1 MLRKSITGRNK
12 YGNTRFFSE
21 DGEKWDSK
29 KEYNRWLFLK
39 EAEKQG
45 LISNIRRQ
53 VTYELIPSI
62 KEEYIE
68 HLKTKDKVKERM
80 VQRPI
85 TYTADFVYTKDC
97 KDIAEDVKA
106 SPNMAALDKAFLLKE
121 KIFRWK
127 FGYSIKRVYKPT
139 DAI

>member
-12 YGNTRFFSE
+12 YGNTRFFTE
-21 DGEKWDSK
+21 DGERWDSK
-29 KEYNRWLFLK
+29 KEHNRWLFLK
-39 EAEKQG
+39 EAEKKG

-62 KEEYIE
+62 KETYIE
-68 HLKTKDKVKERM
+68 HLKTKDKIKERV

-85 TYTADFVYTKDC
+85 TYTADFVYKKDGM
-97 KDIAEDVKA
+97 DVAEDVKA

-121 KIFRWK
+121 KLFRWK
-127 FGYSIKRVYKPT
+127 FGYPIKRVYKPT
-139 DAI
+139 DEI

>member
-1 MLRKSITGRNK
+1 MNIQGNIKRSKYKNK
-12 YGNTRFFSE
+12 KIVNEYG
-21 DGEKWDSK
+21 KWDSK

-85 TYTADFVYTKDC
+85 TYTADFVYTKDG

-127 FGYSIKRVYKPT
+127 FGYPIKRVYKPT
-139 DAI
+139 DDI